1 MKSENRIFKKQYKGM
16 EKLEYRNTQSSLSII
31 SILIEN
37 ISIIF
42 HVSVYF
48 INTEISFSKK
58 YYDPPLRSNNSKKFF
73 NIFKISF
80 PSSLASYIILPHF
93 THELFHFN
101 YAKTKNHWSNKIHGI
116 ETNQSKSKSHS

>member
-1 MKSENRIFKKQYKGM
+1 M

-73 NIFKISF
+73 KISKTFF
-80 PSSLASYIILPHF
+80 PRIVHHP
-93 THELFHFN
+93 TTFHTRVIPFQLR
-101 YAKTKNHWSNKIHGI
+101 KN
-116 ETNQSKSKSHS
+116 